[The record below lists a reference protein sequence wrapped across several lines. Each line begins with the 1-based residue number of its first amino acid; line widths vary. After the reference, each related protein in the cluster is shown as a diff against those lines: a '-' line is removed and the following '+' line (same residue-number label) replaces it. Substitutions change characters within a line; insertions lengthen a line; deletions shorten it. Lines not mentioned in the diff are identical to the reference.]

1 MLCCGLRTTRTN
13 EPTGSEA
20 GIMIPSVKEIIFL
33 GATLLA
39 AIALLCLVA
48 AIIVGGFAI
57 LRRPTKRKDD

>member
-1 MLCCGLRTTRTN
+1 
-13 EPTGSEA
+13 
-20 GIMIPSVKEIIFL
+20 MIPSVKEIIFL

-57 LRRPTKRKDD
+57 LRRLTKRKDD